1 MRGIA
6 CLLSGQALLPV
17 PPSAPGGL
25 PTAPARR
32 NGSLWYAALRY
43 GAALLAALLCLT
55 QPTLAAS
62 NADYTLG
69 EGDVVKILVY
79 DHPDLTTE
87 TQITADGQI
96 TFPLLGRVQL
106 MGLTFNQAE
115 KAVASKLESAG
126 MVKSP
131 NVTVMVTQ
139 YRSRR
144 LSVLGEV
151 NKPGRMALDSPTSL
165 AEALALAGGVTPTAG
180 NKVVLIRADGAG
192 KQTRTEFTVAE
203 LLDDGVQGR
212 AAISVQAGDIL
223 FVPKA
228 EQFFVYGEVQRPGM
242 YRLDRPTNVMQAL
255 SMGGG
260 FNTRAN
266 TSRLTVFR
274 KQPDGSVKEYT
285 VRPDDPIRDGDV
297 LFIKESLF

>member
-6 CLLSGQALLPV
+6 LLPGQACLPV
-17 PPSAPGGL
+17 RLPAPSGSPVV
-25 PTAPARR
+25 PVRRSTA
-32 NGSLWYAALRY
+32 SWYAVLRY
-43 GAALLAALLCLT
+43 GAALLATLLCLAR
-55 QPTLAAS
+55 PTLAAS

-115 KAVASKLESAG
+115 KMVASKLESAG

-180 NKVVLIRADGAG
+180 NKVVLIRADGNG

-212 AAISVQAGDIL
+212 AAIAVQAGDIL